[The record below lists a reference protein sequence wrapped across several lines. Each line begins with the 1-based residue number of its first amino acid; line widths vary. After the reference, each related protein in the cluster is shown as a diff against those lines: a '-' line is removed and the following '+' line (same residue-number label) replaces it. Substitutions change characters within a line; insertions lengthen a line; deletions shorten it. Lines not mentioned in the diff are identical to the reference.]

1 MKDENRIDLQRF
13 ILPPSSFIPCLRP
26 CREGDQA
33 DIVRHANN
41 PKVALHLRDRF
52 PQPYTPADADEWIA
66 HVKRQAPPLNLA
78 IAVDDRLVGGIGLVL
93 GSDIHRA
100 SAEVGYWLGETC
112 WGRGIA
118 TSALKGFTQYAFATF
133 TELNRLFAY
142 VDEDHAP
149 SIRVLEKAAFRREGR
164 LIGAAIKRGQIRNQ
178 FLYAITRDEAAHIA
192 H

>member
-52 PQPYTPADADEWIA
+52 PQPYTPAAADEWIA

-133 TELNRLFAY
+133 TELNRLLAY
-142 VDEDHAP
+142 
-149 SIRVLEKAAFRREGR
+149 
-164 LIGAAIKRGQIRNQ
+164 
-178 FLYAITRDEAAHIA
+178 
-192 H
+192 